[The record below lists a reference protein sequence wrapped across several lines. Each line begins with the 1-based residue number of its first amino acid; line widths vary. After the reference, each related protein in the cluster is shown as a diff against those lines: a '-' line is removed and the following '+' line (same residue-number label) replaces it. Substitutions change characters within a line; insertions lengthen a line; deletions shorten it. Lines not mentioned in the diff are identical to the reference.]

1 MQIRKQYLK
10 LRGLD
15 CDRCLSMLLFY
26 INASGILDVL
36 LSHKTGKLTAKR
48 HSLEERLNFQS
59 TRDSSES
66 TIEDEL
72 FPDLNDADYKSNLAH
87 HNGSVHTVDV
97 SEVKKITVVDKIDS

>member
-1 MQIRKQYLK
+1 MSCYRIRQANLP
-10 LRGLD
+10 RND
-15 CDRCLSMLLFY
+15 
-26 INASGILDVL
+26 IAW
-36 LSHKTGKLTAKR
+36 KR
-48 HSLEERLNFQS
+48 RLNFQS